1 MSLDILCFVW
11 EVWPGGYQILS
22 FLYNIL
28 YPLALRKMVFA
39 EHWSAMDYYQTP
51 ALAIFS
57 YFFVSQYSQSQL
69 HIEFGVYVWEPKRFN
84 SCFSSTKLVFE
95 LHTFFWS
102 QLCSNSSYSKATLLS
117 LLVYFPIEYP
127 NIIEDLGWNTWMGC
141 PSCPRYWISILIIS
155 IMCIEWILIVSMTYN
170 NT

>member
-28 YPLALRKMVFA
+28 YPLALQKMVFA

-57 YFFVSQYSQSQL
+57 FLSLNIAKANFTLSLGFMSESLSGSIHASQG
-69 HIEFGVYVWEPKRFN
+69 I
-84 SCFSSTKLVFE
+84 KLVFE